1 MGDGNIHF
9 NVFPPLGNTKS
20 DFIEIKKDVAM
31 LIHET
36 AIELE
41 GSFSAEHG
49 VGRLKVMELYKY
61 GDEGKLT
68 MMRAVKKALDPN
80 FILNPGALIPDP

>member
-1 MGDGNIHF
+1 
-9 NVFPPLGNTKS
+9 
-20 DFIEIKKDVAM
+20 M

-61 GDEGKLT
+61 GDAGKLT